1 MRKRKENQVVYILL
15 NKTKRSFF
23 IAQGTEETLRE
34 TYRHHLKMRREYSE
48 KFIADC
54 GSERPCL
61 FILERIAPDEQ
72 ANLLL
77 VWLRILQ
84 ENGYVCLNSPVL
96 IEMSEHLYI
105 DSQIA
110 YDKRMGTNLSSVLRC
125 EGCLVPT
132 YNKQTCPQHPTCS
145 EEAVKPSAPRKQVK
159 NGQTIV
165 RFRVSEKEHEIIR
178 KRAQAQNLPI
188 SGYVKK
194 AAMEHNVVH
203 RRYPEIAEHTRYV
216 QDLRHMTCFHIFTIE
231 SMGNYHDRD
240 IEAIVAYVKEI
251 ADSEKKLLETVE
263 KKLEQIK
270 KEQQKSS

>member
-96 IEMSEHLYI
+96 IEMSEHLYS

-110 YDKRMGTNLSSVLRC
+110 YDKRMGTNLSSVLSC
-125 EGCLVPT
+125 AGCLVPA
-132 YNKQTCPQHPTCS
+132 YNKQTCPRHPTHS
-145 EEAVKPSAPRKQVK
+145 EEANKPSAPRKPAK
-159 NGQTIV
+159 DGQTII
-165 RFRVSEKEHEIIR
+165 RFRVPRRNTKSSANAPRYRIYLSAHMSKTPRRKVKLYTRII
-178 KRAQAQNLPI
+178 
-188 SGYVKK
+188 
-194 AAMEHNVVH
+194 
-203 RRYPEIAEHTRYV
+203 
-216 QDLRHMTCFHIFTIE
+216 
-231 SMGNYHDRD
+231 
-240 IEAIVAYVKEI
+240 
-251 ADSEKKLLETVE
+251 
-263 KKLEQIK
+263 
-270 KEQQKSS
+270 QKSQNTPAMCRTLDI